1 MEVAQAVAV
10 VVQAA
15 IVRLQGKARYLMLLT
30 PSRSALAGLAH
41 LLGRLQM
48 ELRVVIQFSVL
59 ALLPVVAVAV
69 VETLLPGCLA
79 DRVAAGQDCSTLPG
93 VLAAQEIRQAHL
105 PFKVTTA
112 ATAVGLLRTMEVAGA
127 VDRAALALTARGRA
141 GAMAV

>member
-1 MEVAQAVAV
+1 VEVAQAVAV

-30 PSRSALAGLAH
+30 PSRSALAGLAV
-41 LLGRLQM
+41 LLDQPIV
-48 ELRVVIQFSVL
+48 ELRAAVQFSVL

-69 VETLLPGCLA
+69 AEMLLPGCLA
-79 DRVAAGQDCSTLPG
+79 DQVAAGQDCSTLPG

-112 ATAVGLLRTMEVAGA
+112 ATAVGLLRTMEVAGV